1 MSEETAKCKI
11 PMLFE
16 EDVFFIACALFI
28 AINYYQNNEDHKSLA
43 RCQKVALDFHNTPWK
58 ELPTPNT
65 LNK

>member
-1 MSEETAKCKI
+1 MSEETARCKI

-16 EDVFFIACALFI
+16 EDVFFISIALLI
-28 AINYYQNNEDHKSLA
+28 AINYYQNDNDHKSA
-43 RCQKVALDFHNTPWK
+43 AKCHKVALDFMNTPWK